1 MDTEA
6 LRWFQQVADGVT
18 VTEVSELEQLTQS
31 GVSRA
36 LARLEDQVGV
46 ALLYRSGRT
55 LRMTHAG
62 AVFKRHVDAMLHN
75 LDDGVAAL
83 SQLLD
88 PDTGTVVLAFQHSL
102 GTWLIPD
109 LVRGFRTD
117 HPGVR
122 FELHQVRD
130 ELGSP
135 VLYGGR
141 ADLEI
146 SSRPEPDPDVRHRA
160 IALEPLRLAT
170 SRDHPLADRS
180 SVGLA
185 EVAGE
190 PFIGLRP
197 RSALRKLTDELCLR
211 AGFSPV
217 VIFEGED
224 LATVRGFVAAGL
236 GVAVV
241 PAPRAG
247 SAEAALSYIPIED
260 PGAVR
265 EIGLTWSGERRLLP
279 AAERFRVYVLTRA
292 AAGRLPALDLL
303 CFPNQPAPTD
313 LPAQGR
319 EDPVDVSAD
328 PLAGDVP
335 RHPGHQQIVVIGVL
349 MPDRRDDRER
359 HGLLVKPP
367 ASGRPADPATAAE
380 PGVPGDRVRPLG
392 GAPREQARDLDGELL
407 LENHVLVGAAHG
419 VPLPAPC
426 PQVRVG
432 EALLFGLLN
441 GGRLSQDALPLVAL
455 AALVP
460 LHHDRGQPAGLLRP
474 AGQRGVSGWQELKVV
489 HVGAGQAEW
498 TSFVHD
504 QEVAGALAFRALP
517 VPHRDD
523 DHQIGRSGQLLL
535 LPGRDGG

>member
-1 MDTEA
+1 VDTDA
-6 LRWFQQVADGVT
+6 LRWFQQVADGMT

-46 ALLYRSGRT
+46 PLLYRSGRT

-62 AVFKRHVDAMLHN
+62 AVFKRHVDAMLHS

-83 SQLLD
+83 GELLD

-122 FELHQVRD
+122 FALHQVRD

-146 SSRPEPDPDVRHRA
+146 SSRPERDPDVRHRA
-160 IALEPLRLAT
+160 IALEPLRLIA
-170 SRDHPLADRS
+170 SRDHPLADRT
-180 SVGLA
+180 VIGLA
-185 EVAGE
+185 EVADQ

-197 RSALRKLTDELCLR
+197 RSALRKLIDELCSR

-265 EIGLTWSGERRLLP
+265 EISLTWSGERRLLP

-292 AAGRLPALDLL
+292 AAGRLPALDLEVARIGAVMGRVSSSVL
-303 CFPNQPAPTD
+303 DRYSRPAIPHWSFYAGMPGRRWPQRPPH
-313 LPAQGR
+313 LPSCPWVKVFLGQFERCGGQ
-319 EDPVDVSAD
+319 S
-328 PLAGDVP
+328 
-335 RHPGHQQIVVIGVL
+335 H
-349 MPDRRDDRER
+349 RRNR
-359 HGLLVKPP
+359 
-367 ASGRPADPATAAE
+367 SGRRGPDAASRQPLRAT
-380 PGVPGDRVRPLG
+380 
-392 GAPREQARDLDGELL
+392 
-407 LENHVLVGAAHG
+407 
-419 VPLPAPC
+419 
-426 PQVRVG
+426 
-432 EALLFGLLN
+432 
-441 GGRLSQDALPLVAL
+441 S
-455 AALVP
+455 
-460 LHHDRGQPAGLLRP
+460 
-474 AGQRGVSGWQELKVV
+474 
-489 HVGAGQAEW
+489 
-498 TSFVHD
+498 
-504 QEVAGALAFRALP
+504 
-517 VPHRDD
+517 
-523 DHQIGRSGQLLL
+523 
-535 LPGRDGG
+535 